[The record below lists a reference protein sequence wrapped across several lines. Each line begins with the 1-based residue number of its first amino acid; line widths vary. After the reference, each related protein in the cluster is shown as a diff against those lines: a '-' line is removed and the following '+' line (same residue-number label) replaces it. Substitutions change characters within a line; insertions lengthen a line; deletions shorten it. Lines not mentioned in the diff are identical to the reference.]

1 MGQINSVADI
11 LNENGDLDDT
21 VLLGRIVMF
30 TITDEHITRQD
41 LENRF
46 LSLGLDTDMLPPEI
60 KPIDA
65 FKKATSEAK
74 EKYDLPGGRQAIVLC
89 RDVSS
94 NAEYVRRQITREVK
108 DSRARTLSYSKAI
121 DCTFYRAR
129 TQPDANGRQKVV
141 KGSERVQIKIDP
153 TDLDQTELT
162 AVKQIA
168 QNIEQRYQQYYN
180 HLDGNRLRATVRDYL
195 KHLNAIEIKGGV
207 YFVHVKHSDELQR
220 LQTLVDGLG
229 GGCMM
234 HSIPLV
240 DIERERKMIALAFE
254 REASESLQDIAK
266 ECAALKGSRKSIS
279 PAAYA
284 RIKEQYDE
292 VVEKAN
298 EHMVTLQVSHDITG
312 AAAEV
317 ALKALL
323 DLQETMLGGEE

>member
-1 MGQINSVADI
+1 MSNINSVADI
-11 LNENGDLDDT
+11 LNEHGDLDDT
-21 VLLGRIVMF
+21 VLLGRIVLF
-30 TITDEHITRQD
+30 TITDEQITRQD

-46 LSLGLDTDMLPPEI
+46 LALGLDTDMLPPEI

-74 EKYDLPGGRQAIVLC
+74 EKYPLPGGREAIVLC
-89 RDVSS
+89 REVTS
-94 NAEYVRRQITREVK
+94 NSEYVRRQITREVK
-108 DSRARTLSYSKAI
+108 DAKARTLSYSKAI

-129 TQPDANGRQKVV
+129 TAADANGKQKVQ

-153 TDLDQTELT
+153 TDLDQAELS
-162 AVKQIA
+162 AVRQIA
-168 QNIEQRYQQYYN
+168 QNIENRYQQYYN

-195 KHLNAIEIKGGV
+195 KHLNAVEIKGGV
-207 YFVHVKHSDELQR
+207 YFVHIKHSDELKQ

-240 DIERERKMIALAFE
+240 DIERERKMVALAFE
-254 REASESLQDIAK
+254 REASQSLQDIAH
-266 ECAALKGSRKSIS
+266 ECAELKANRKSIS
-279 PAAYA
+279 PTAYA
-284 RIKEQYDE
+284 RIKERYDE

-312 AAAEV
+312 ASAEV

-323 DLQETMLGGEE
+323 DLQEEMLR